1 MASTVNA
8 RGCSSVVERS
18 LCMWKAR
25 GSIPRISRFWL
36 WSILTTITIRPDENW
51 WYQRDMAKH
60 LVYDDLVKL
69 FRLVKYHYIVTRLH
83 IRCIVG
89 LLWPW
94 RNLSDCMQMGY
105 TPLEEVNQA
114 IYAWSYRQLEH
125 ENYGQLFAK
134 TLLKELVVSSWY
146 GGHRH
151 PVDEHLVY
159 QDLVRHCH
167 FVEFHYIVTLLS
179 DYS

>member
-1 MASTVNA
+1 MKGPGFDPPHLQILVMIHFDNNYNPSGRELVVSTWYGRTSHIRWSREA
-8 RGCSSVVERS
+8 FSFSEIS
-18 LCMWKAR
+18 LYC
-25 GSIPRISRFWL
+25 
-36 WSILTTITIRPDENW
+36 
-51 WYQRDMAKH
+51 
-60 LVYDDLVKL
+60 YD
-69 FRLVKYHYIVTRLH
+69 VTRLH

-94 RNLSDCMQMGY
+94 RNLSDCKQMGY

-114 IYAWSYRQLEH
+114 IYAWSYRQLEC
-125 ENYGQLFAK
+125 ENYGQLLAK

-167 FVEFHYIVTLLS
+167 FVKFHYILLHCYQITVEVFS
-179 DYS
+179 V